1 MEKNLSAL
9 SDLSGRW
16 IDRVQARRSPGSI
29 VLDLASSASPTHG
42 EQEKSVWSGHFECT
56 CQHPLLVFNQSPTSN
71 VRPAP
76 GQSSQRRRLEERAGA
91 CR

>member
-1 MEKNLSAL
+1 MRWIIGGKAAQGSAASPSQIGRFETRWLTVEKNLSAL

-29 VLDLASSASPTHG
+29 VLDLASSVSSTHG

-56 CQHPLLVFNQSPTSN
+56 C
-71 VRPAP
+71 
-76 GQSSQRRRLEERAGA
+76 
-91 CR
+91 